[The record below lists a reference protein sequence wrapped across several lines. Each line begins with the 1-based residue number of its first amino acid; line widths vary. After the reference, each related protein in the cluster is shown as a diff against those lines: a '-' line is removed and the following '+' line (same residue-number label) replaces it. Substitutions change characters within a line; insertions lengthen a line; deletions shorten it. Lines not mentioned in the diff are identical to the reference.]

1 MGNVNQ
7 DALLMHI
14 VNMDSSAS
22 MMNARNHASL
32 TKLVLQVIM
41 AHIVTLISKF
51 AMVHA
56 QKMQIVLEDT
66 HALKKDVWNI
76 AACQNIAIMVN
87 IVIGLFTFV
96 MLVYL

>member
-22 MMNARNHASL
+22 MMNARNHARV
-32 TKLVLQVIM
+32 TKHVLQVIM
-41 AHIVTLISKF
+41 AHIVTLITEF
-51 AMVHA
+51 VMEHV

-66 HALKKDVWNI
+66 HALKKDV
-76 AACQNIAIMVN
+76 
-87 IVIGLFTFV
+87 
-96 MLVYL
+96 